1 MSDLDDIQRLI
12 RLKQYEK
19 PTDDFVA
26 DFVSQF
32 RERQR
37 SEMLRQSARG
47 LLWERVTTYFEDLM
61 LPRWGMAAA
70 AATAVMVTGVWWVSP
85 QGSEGTTGLASS
97 KGSDSSLPRRV
108 AIAVQE
114 RNLTPVGAAFNVES
128 ALIGTEVKE
137 EPYYSQIFLSKHF
150 SGGYSDEV
158 SNQIAGTDSNVVPA
172 AYQLRSDVNVGD

>member
-1 MSDLDDIQRLI
+1 MSDLEDIQRLI

-37 SEMLRQSARG
+37 GELLRQSARG
-47 LLWERVTTYFEDLM
+47 LLWERMTTYFEDLM
-61 LPRWGMAAA
+61 LPRWGMAT
-70 AATAVMVTGVWWVSP
+70 AATAAVVLTGFLMMRSGDAGGGVT
-85 QGSEGTTGLASS
+85 LASN
-97 KGSDSSLPRRV
+97 GGGAAPRGV
-108 AIAVQE
+108 ASVVQE
-114 RNLTPVGAAFNVES
+114 RDLTPVGAAFNVES
-128 ALIGTEVKE
+128 ALIGAEVKE

-172 AYQLRSDVNVGD
+172 AYQLRSDVNVGE